1 MTAFASRD
9 TVTHRGIEERRD
21 RDGRIRFRVRVR
33 RHGHNLTA
41 TLPTLETALAWRAKA
56 LSAVDGIGEMP
67 ELPKPPEPHA
77 EQVAPTTV
85 EDASRRL
92 ARGMVDG
99 TIRTRDGRPFKPSVI
114 RKYEEALRCVVIPRI
129 GEVPIE
135 TLTRGDVQR
144 LVDEIAAERT
154 AEHARKA
161 LTALRVALRVA
172 ERHDELTVNPCM
184 GVRVPTSPE
193 GEKAPRILTR
203 EQCAAIIK
211 AAETDDARLARSF
224 AAPLVALALATG
236 LRLGELLA
244 LRYGP
249 DGLDLDA
256 SFVRV
261 RATLDRVRAADG
273 EYARLAPKSRAS
285 RRDVPLATEEVARLK
300 RHRLATGRPADGEL
314 VFAPEGEALSPVPA
328 YRAFKR
334 ACRAALKLPKGTKA
348 SELPRFHDLRHAF
361 ASHALAAGLSA
372 HAVATLLGHSDAGL
386 VWRRYGHALPDEL
399 AGAGEMLATWRVA
412 TGR

>member
-1 MTAFASRD
+1 MSG
-9 TVTHRGIEERRD
+9 TVGKREAPAYRGIEERRD
-21 RDGRIRFRVRVR
+21 SDGRSRFRVRVR
-33 RHGHNLTA
+33 RRGSNLTA
-41 TLPTLETALAWRAKA
+41 TLPTLEEALAWRAKA
-56 LSAVDGIGEMP
+56 LSAADGVGEAP
-67 ELPKPPEPHA
+67 ELPKPGATSPVPA
-77 EQVAPTTV
+77 VVVTV

-99 TIRTRDGRPFKPSVI
+99 TIRTRDGRPFKPSVV
-114 RKYEEALRCVVIPRI
+114 RKYEESLRCVVIPKI
-129 GEVPIE
+129 GDVPVE

-154 AEHARKA
+154 PEHARKA

-172 ERHDELTVNPCM
+172 ERYDELPMNPCM
-184 GVRVPTSPE
+184 GVRVPTSAE
-193 GEKAPRILTR
+193 GEKPARILTR
-203 EQCAAIIK
+203 EQCAAIVA
-211 AAETDDARLARSF
+211 AAETDDVRLERSF
-224 AAPLVALALATG
+224 AAPLISLALATG

-244 LRYGP
+244 LRYG

-256 SFVRV
+256 SVVRV
-261 RATLDRVRAADG
+261 GSTLDRVRGADG
-273 EYARLAPKSRAS
+273 QYQRLAPKSRAS
-285 RRDVPLATEEVARLK
+285 RREVPLAADEVRRLK
-300 RHRLATGRPADGEL
+300 RHRLANGRPADGEL
-314 VFAPEGEALSPVPA
+314 VFAPDGEALSPVPA

-334 ACRAALKLPKGTKA
+334 ACRAALKLPKETKA

-399 AGAGEMLATWRVA
+399 AGAATVLAGWRA
-412 TGR
+412 AMG